1 MTRLVQWVVWRVM
14 PKRLVRYMTIG
25 LAFDQAF
32 TPAVA
37 DEFLE
42 QWTEGDQI
50 TWADWMRLGRHAK
63 LKGS

>member
-1 MTRLVQWVVWRVM
+1 M